1 MKKLPG
7 SGLIK
12 LLVKQLAI
20 WLSCKNRSKPLVI
33 AIRLIEQLAIPLGR
47 QTTPTKW
54 LVIGCQKSAAKS
66 LVIQK
71 WLPLFLLAWLSSA
84 QAGEKEIRQ
93 SLQSGFP
100 KIGALEHIIKTP
112 YVGLYVVIIN
122 GQLLYTDE
130 QGQYLING
138 SVIEVKSRNNLSE
151 QRRKQLFT
159 IDFDKLP
166 FDLAVKK
173 VKGSGKHKLVY
184 FTDPNC
190 EYCKRLER
198 ELIKVSDVTLY
209 VFLYPIFDGSDEV
222 VRNINCAKDPAR
234 AWDDWMLKGIA
245 PASASCTTSTE
256 KVLALGKKLQ
266 INGTPNLIFSNGAKA
281 EGFIS
286 AEDLEKR
293 FTADSKK

>member
-1 MKKLPG
+1 MKEFPG
-7 SGLIK
+7 SG
-12 LLVKQLAI
+12 
-20 WLSCKNRSKPLVI
+20 
-33 AIRLIEQLAIPLGR
+33 
-47 QTTPTKW
+47 
-54 LVIGCQKSAAKS
+54 
-66 LVIQK
+66 IQK
-71 WLPLFLLAWLSSA
+71 WLTLFLFAWLCSA
-84 QAGEKEIRQ
+84 QAGENEIRL

-112 YVGLYVVIIN
+112 YAGLYEVIVN

-130 QGQYLING
+130 QGLYLING

-159 IDFDKLP
+159 IDFDRLP
-166 FDLAVKK
+166 FDLAMKK

-222 VRNINCAKDPAR
+222 VRNVHCAKDPAR

-266 INGTPNLIFSNGAKA
+266 INGTPNLIFSNGSKA

-286 AEDLEKR
+286 AEDLETR
-293 FTADSKK
+293 FTAGSKK